1 LKKNDIFEATITDL
15 TTEGSGVCRIE
26 ELAVFVP
33 HTAVG
38 DHIRVKIVKV
48 LKKYAFGI
56 VEQLLQPSPDRIE
69 PACSLS
75 QCGGCL
81 FQHITYAAELRV
93 KEKTVQDAFVRL
105 GKLHPHF
112 LSIAGADQRSR
123 YRNKAQYPF
132 GIDENGMPICGFYAR
147 RSHRVIPIQ
156 DCLLQPEVFRD
167 IVQLVLEEVRT
178 RHLPVYREDTHT
190 GILRHLYLRK
200 GYHSGEIMVCFVV
213 RKDIRRDLM
222 GIANRLA
229 ACIPG
234 IQSIVMNC
242 NPDRT
247 NVILGKKTSVLWGS
261 DTISDTMC
269 GNTITL
275 SPESFYQINT
285 PQAERL
291 YQIAAQFAQLTGQ
304 ERLLDLYCGTGTI
317 GLSMARQ
324 AKELIGVEVIPQAVE
339 NASANAQR
347 NGISNSQ
354 FFCGDAGMIAD
365 QLLQGGTL
373 PDVIIADPPRKG
385 CTEQTL
391 HAMVQMHPDRIVMI
405 SCNPAT
411 AARDCAT
418 LAASGYQ
425 VKTVQ
430 PVDLFPGTGHVETVV
445 LLGRKMVDD
454 RNIEYEYIDYEPKD
468 NEYMRNTKGSA
479 TYAEIKA
486 WIKKQYNVSVS
497 NLYIAQCKDE
507 CGFEKRE
514 NFNTGAEGHRVPQCP
529 EEKRE
534 MIMEAFKHFRMI

>member
-1 LKKNDIFEATITDL
+1 
-15 TTEGSGVCRIE
+15 
-26 ELAVFVP
+26 
-33 HTAVG
+33 
-38 DHIRVKIVKV
+38 
-48 LKKYAFGI
+48 
-56 VEQLLQPSPDRIE
+56 
-69 PACSLS
+69 
-75 QCGGCL
+75 
-81 FQHITYAAELRV
+81 
-93 KEKTVQDAFVRL
+93 
-105 GKLHPHF
+105 
-112 LSIAGADQRSR
+112 
-123 YRNKAQYPF
+123 
-132 GIDENGMPICGFYAR
+132 
-147 RSHRVIPIQ
+147 
-156 DCLLQPEVFRD
+156 
-167 IVQLVLEEVRT
+167 
-178 RHLPVYREDTHT
+178 
-190 GILRHLYLRK
+190 
-200 GYHSGEIMVCFVV
+200 MVCFVV

-324 AKELIGVEVIPQAVE
+324 AKELLGVEVIPQAVE

-385 CTEQTL
+385 CTDQTL
-391 HAMVQMHPDRIVMI
+391 HAMVQMHPGRIVMI

-411 AARDCAT
+411 AARDCAA

-430 PVDLFPGTGHVETVV
+430 PVDLFPGTGHVECVV
-445 LLGRKMVDD
+445 LLERTDK
-454 RNIEYEYIDYEPKD
+454 
-468 NEYMRNTKGSA
+468 
-479 TYAEIKA
+479 
-486 WIKKQYNVSVS
+486 
-497 NLYIAQCKDE
+497 
-507 CGFEKRE
+507 
-514 NFNTGAEGHRVPQCP
+514 
-529 EEKRE
+529 
-534 MIMEAFKHFRMI
+534 